1 MGMSLERHFA
11 QSLKVARKKA
21 SLTQTQLGTLC
32 GLNRTF
38 ISMLERGVRKPSL
51 ESFMIIATQL
61 KVPASTLLIDLEQ
74 RIEIAE
80 QSKAL
85 AKSHLINK

>member
-11 QSLKVARKKA
+11 QSLKIARKKA
-21 SLTQTQLGTLC
+21 NLTQTRLGTLC
-32 GLNRTF
+32 GLDRTF

-51 ESFMIIATQL
+51 ESFLIIAKEL
-61 KVPASTLLIDLEQ
+61 KVPASALIMELEH

-80 QSKAL
+80 
-85 AKSHLINK
+85 KSENS